1 MSSYWIRV
9 GPKSEES
16 VLTRNRNTQRHSD
29 EGHVKMKA
37 EIGEDLTTPTH
48 LRSPPRVQGAPRLL

>member
-1 MSSYWIRV
+1 MIKGRVEMSSYWMRV

-16 VLTRNRNTQRHSD
+16 VLTRNRNTQRHRD
-29 EGHVKMKA
+29 EGHVKVTA

-48 LRSPPRVQGAPRLL
+48 LRPPPLL